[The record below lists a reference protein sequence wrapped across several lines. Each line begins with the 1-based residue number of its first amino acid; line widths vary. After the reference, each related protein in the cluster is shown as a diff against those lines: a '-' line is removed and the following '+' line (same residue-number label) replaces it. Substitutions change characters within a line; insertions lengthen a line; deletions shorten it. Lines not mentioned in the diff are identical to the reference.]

1 MHSRRGPTWISVPA
15 LAGAC
20 AALLVP
26 GATSTTAAGATL
38 LAVGAIAL
46 LAGHAW
52 GLLVSIPSH
61 VTLVGRVWP
70 ALTLSS
76 VDGSPGTAAAVAVV
90 LVTALPAL
98 ALLAVVLPQIA
109 RHVVGEE
116 ASPRAHAAFV
126 AVSAVALALAVI
138 LPAI

>member
-1 MHSRRGPTWISVPA
+1 MHSRRGPTWICLPA
-15 LAGAC
+15 LAGAG

-26 GATSTTAAGATL
+26 GATSSTAAGATL

-70 ALTLSS
+70 ALTLASL
-76 VDGSPGTAAAVAVV
+76 DGSPRTAAAVAIV

-98 ALLAVVLPQIA
+98 ALTAVVLPQIA
-109 RHVVGEE
+109 RHVVGEQ
-116 ASPRAHAAFV
+116 ASPRVHAAVV
-126 AVSAVALALAVI
+126 AASAIALALTLI

>member
-1 MHSRRGPTWISVPA
+1 MRFRPGPTWISLPA

-26 GATSTTAAGATL
+26 GATTSTAAGAAL

-70 ALTLSS
+70 SLTVST
-76 VDGSPGTAAAVAVV
+76 DGSSATAAAVAVV

-98 ALLAVVLPQIA
+98 ALTAVVLPQIA
-109 RHVVGEE
+109 RHVVGDA
-116 ASPRAHAAFV
+116 ASPRVHAAVV
-126 AVSAVALALAVI
+126 AISAVGLAASLIV
-138 LPAI
+138 PAF

>member
-1 MHSRRGPTWISVPA
+1 MRSRGPIWICLPA

-26 GATSTTAAGATL
+26 GATGTTAAGAAL

-52 GLLVSIPSH
+52 GLMVSIPSH

-70 ALTLSS
+70 SLTM
-76 VDGSPGTAAAVAVV
+76 GSPTGSSTTAAAVAVV

-98 ALLAVVLPQIA
+98 ALTAVVLPQIA
-109 RHVVGEE
+109 RHLFGDR
-116 ASPRAHAAFV
+116 PRRVHGVFV
-126 AVSAVALALAVI
+126 AGSATALIASLI
-138 LPAI
+138 LPALL